1 MAVAYELYNRSS
13 LKQTPKQDFIGKWR
27 VDYLAFSQPENA
39 HKTPL
44 IVLGGAFQNFNS
56 YKYCVEQVL
65 NVVPVILV
73 DLPSLGNNDQLG
85 PDLGMEDLA
94 DLLFRWTQHAGLAK
108 VSLMGLSLG
117 SVVASTYAYKRP
129 GHTGKLIVTGI
140 LIRPRKSWRMLL
152 EESVKVLDEGRLDE
166 FGQAVVLYLVNHARL
181 KETEIADIT
190 RKLFHRQMRGFH
202 ENEQQ
207 RYRINARRLLEVES
221 ILGYPACETLVA
233 TGEYDSFTLPYEN
246 ALFAARCPH
255 ATFALIKGADH
266 VAQLEKRD
274 ESVAMFCAFLRGDDL
289 RTVKGIEILNKHQ
302 CETLERRGEPRL
314 VPVNPHARVISFSR
328 LDGSLSIDMKVTI
341 RDMNF
346 FGCVLDYEHTDSPL
360 EQHARDLVLCPEGT
374 ALRLEMLVFEQHES
388 SMRCLFKHGSF
399 DTAEELKALLD
410 DELFF
415 RLRGRDRLTASRKS
429 GRSIAECLRH
439 EWRGRGSSG
448 ATQFRRQRMQR

>member
-1 MAVAYELYNRSS
+1 MAIAYERYNRSS
-13 LKQTPKQDFIGKWR
+13 LKQTPLQDTLGKWR

-56 YKYCVEQVL
+56 YKYCVENIL
-65 NVVPVILV
+65 NEVPVILV
-73 DLPSLGNNDQLG
+73 DLPSLGNNDQLA
-85 PDLGMEDLA
+85 PQLGMEDLA
-94 DLLFRWTQHAGLAK
+94 DLLWHWTEHHGLAR

-129 GHTGKLIVTGI
+129 ANTEKLIVTGI
-140 LIRPRKSWRMLL
+140 VIRPRKSWRMTL
-152 EESVKVLDEGRLDE
+152 EESLKVLDEGRLDE

-181 KETEIADIT
+181 KETEITDIT

-202 ENEQQ
+202 DNEQQ

-221 ILGYPACETLVA
+221 ILGYPECETLVA

-246 ALFAARCPH
+246 ALFAARCKN

-274 ESVAMFCAFLRGDDL
+274 ESVAMFSAFLRGDDL
-289 RTVKGIEILNKHQ
+289 RTVKGIEVLTKHQ
-302 CETLERRGEPRL
+302 CETMERRGEPRL
-314 VPVNPHARVISFSR
+314 VPVNPLARVISFSQV
-328 LDGSLSIDMKVTI
+328 DGSLSIDMKVRI

-346 FGCVLDYEHTDSPL
+346 FGCLLEFEHTDSPL
-360 EQHARDLVLCPEGT
+360 EKHARDLVLCPEGSP
-374 ALRLEMLVFEQHES
+374 LRMEMLVFEQDEKH
-388 SMRCLFKHGSF
+388 MRCLFKHGSF
-399 DTAEELKALLD
+399 DTAAELKALLD

-415 RLRGRDRLTASRKS
+415 RRP
-429 GRSIAECLRH
+429 AEQDAPGGEQKVRTIY
-439 EWRGRGSSG
+439 R
-448 ATQFRRQRMQR
+448 